1 MRPAFFRRGRGTFFH
16 PSPGVNDVMG
26 VATREADAAGTD
38 SLDILV
44 ATLATPKAVRVVKDL
59 GGDPRAI
66 QIAAPTARISRDPRP
81 GLTNDAK
88 AVVEAVGHRA
98 ILARANPDIQD
109 VLVALAAADCLAR
122 QVLRGCEPS
131 TRSRRSRTEG
141 QLDGSAR

>member
-16 PSPGVNDVMG
+16 PTSGVNDVMG
-26 VATREADAAGTD
+26 VATREAGAAGID
-38 SLDILV
+38 SLDLLV
-44 ATLATPKAVRVVKDL
+44 AALATPKAVRLVEDL

-66 QIAAPTARISRDPRP
+66 QIAARTARINRDPAP

-88 AVVEAVGHRA
+88 AVVEAMGQRA

-122 QVLRGCEPS
+122 RVLNASGI
-131 TRSRRSRTEG
+131 TAAA
-141 QLDGSAR
+141 LVARVGGPLPD